1 MDWAAGMSGGASHV
15 WTVSRCREE
24 NVRWSTPCLDNR
36 QVFEENGSARY
47 CAGSLG
53 WWGQVWH
60 LVPRRWRGLLG
71 RLPSICSGSCQG
83 AAMPSTGL
91 CDCESLLTPDGAAR
105 SVEGSGF
112 AGG

>member
-1 MDWAAGMSGGASHV
+1 MSGQSPGVVRKMSGGAPHV
-15 WTVSRCREE
+15 WTIARC
-24 NVRWSTPCLDNR
+24 C
-36 QVFEENGSARY
+36 EENGSARY